1 MKRNSM
7 KKYRDLRVKLY
18 LRGVTLRQF
27 ALANQIPMRS
37 VYGAARGERA
47 GVKSLLILK
56 KIEDFV
62 SAA

>member
-1 MKRNSM
+1 MKRNSI
-7 KKYRDLRVKLY
+7 KKYRDLRARLY
-18 LRGVTLRQF
+18 RRGMTLRQF
-27 ALANQIPMRS
+27 ALKHALPPRS

-56 KIEDFV
+56 KIEEFV